1 MAKILIVDDEAS
13 IVNPC
18 VALLRRMGYDIYG
31 AKNSKEAFALLEE
44 HKPDIL
50 ILDINLR
57 EEVDGFRLL
66 KKGLELNSRA
76 QSIILTGG
84 DTTMKECPCNG
95 VKALLKK
102 PVDLDK
108 LINTINEFIK
118 NMDSENRA

>member
-1 MAKILIVDDEAS
+1 MAKILIVDDETS
-13 IVNPC
+13 IVDPC

-57 EEVDGFRLL
+57 EEVDGYKLL
-66 KKGLELNSRA
+66 KKGLELNSKA
-76 QSIILTGG
+76 QGIILTGG
-84 DTTMKECPCNG
+84 DATMKECSYKG

-102 PVDLDK
+102 PIDLEK

-118 NMDSENRA
+118 NID